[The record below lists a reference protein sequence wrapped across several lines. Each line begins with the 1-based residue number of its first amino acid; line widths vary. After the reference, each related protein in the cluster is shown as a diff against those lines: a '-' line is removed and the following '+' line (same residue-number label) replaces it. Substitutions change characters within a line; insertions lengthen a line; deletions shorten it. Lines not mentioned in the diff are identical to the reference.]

1 MVEEKYYWYFLL
13 YPFDT
18 PPQYR
23 KDITL
28 SPFYPSVSSLS
39 EVGYITICLLG
50 Y

>member
-1 MVEEKYYWYFLL
+1 MVEEKYYRYFFLCPF
-13 YPFDT
+13 YP
-18 PPQYR
+18 PPQCR
-23 KDITL
+23 KDLTL